1 MGQLKILVTMPKN
14 QIFYTFFNEDLI
26 RQLEEIGEVIWN
38 ESSTTHYTKQEICE
52 KIKDMD
58 ICVTGWGTQV
68 LDEDVMSHANKLKVV
83 AHTGGSVRPYVTDAV
98 YEKGITVISGNEVF
112 AQSVAES
119 VIAYSLASLRD
130 IPRFSGDLKNG
141 IWPSAYYNKGLL
153 DRTVGIV
160 GYGMISKMVVQML
173 KPFNV
178 KIKVFSRHIAQ
189 EELDKHQM
197 EKADLPEI
205 FSTCDI
211 VSIHSGMTKEN
222 YHLITEELLRLMP
235 EGSLLVNTARGAV
248 IDEPA
253 LCRVLAEG
261 KINAVLD
268 VYEVEPLPQGHPLM
282 GFDNAILMPHMGG
295 PTIDR
300 RLVVVQ
306 ALITDMRR
314 YLQGEPLKCEIDRA
328 YAGKMSTH

>member
-1 MGQLKILVTMPKN
+1 MESFKILVTMPKTE
-14 QIFYTFFNEDLI
+14 IFHTFFNENLI
-26 RQLEEIGEVIWN
+26 RQLKEIGEVIWN
-38 ESSTTHYTKQEICE
+38 ESTTAHFTKEEICE
-52 KIKDMD
+52 KIKDVD
-58 ICVTGWGTQV
+58 ILVTGWGTPV
-68 LDEDVMSHANKLKVV
+68 LDEEVMSHAGKLKMV
-83 AHTGGSVRPYVTDAV
+83 AHTGGSVRPYVSDAV
-98 YEKGITVISGNEVF
+98 YEKGVTVVSGNEVF

-119 VIAYSLASLRD
+119 VIAYALASLRD
-130 IPRFSGDLKNG
+130 IPRYSSDLKNG
-141 IWPSAYYNKGLL
+141 IWPTSFYNKGLL

-189 EELDKHQM
+189 EELDKHGMQ
-197 EKADLPEI
+197 KADLPEI

-222 YHLITEELLRLMP
+222 YHLITEELLRMMP
-235 EGSLLVNTARGAV
+235 EGSLLINTARGAV

-282 GFDNAILMPHMGG
+282 GLDNAILMPHMGG

-306 ALITDMRR
+306 ALIDDIRR
-314 YLQGEPLKCEIDRA
+314 FLKGEPLRCEIDQA

>member
-1 MGQLKILVTMPKN
+1 MEQLKILVTMPKT
-14 QIFYTFFNEDLI
+14 QTFYTFFNEDLI
-26 RQLEEIGEVIWN
+26 SQLEEIGEVIWN
-38 ESSTTHYTKQEICE
+38 ESNTTHFTKQEICE
-52 KIKDMD
+52 KIQDVDM
-58 ICVTGWGTQV
+58 IVTGWGSPI
-68 LDEDVMSHANKLKVV
+68 LDEEVMNHAHKLKMV
-83 AHTGGSVRPYVTDAV
+83 AHTGGSVRPYVSDAV

-130 IPRFSGDLKNG
+130 IPRYAGDLKKG
-141 IWPSAYYNKGLL
+141 IWPTGYYNKGLL
-153 DRTVGIV
+153 DRSVGIV

-197 EKADLPEI
+197 QKADLPEI

-222 YHLITEELLRLMP
+222 YHLITEELLRMMP
-235 EGSLLVNTARGAV
+235 EGALLVNTARGAV

-282 GFDNAILMPHMGG
+282 ELDNAILMPHMGG
-295 PTIDR
+295 PTVDR

-306 ALITDMRR
+306 ALITDMKR
-314 YLQGEPLKCEIDRA
+314 YMQGEPLRCEIDQA

>member
-1 MGQLKILVTMPKN
+1 METYKILVTMPKTH
-14 QIFYTFFNEDLI
+14 IFHTFFNEGLI
-26 RQLEEIGEVIWN
+26 RQLNEIGEVIWN
-38 ESSTTHYTKQEICE
+38 ESTTTHFTKEELCE
-52 KIKDMD
+52 KIED
-58 ICVTGWGTQV
+58 IDILVTGWGTPI
-68 LDEDVMSHANKLKVV
+68 LDEEVAARAKKLKMV
-83 AHTGGSVRPYVTDAV
+83 AHTGGSVRPYVTDAI
-98 YEKGITVISGNEVF
+98 YDKGVKVISGNEVF

-119 VIAYSLASLRD
+119 VIAYALTSLRD
-130 IPRFSGDLKNG
+130 IPKYSSDLKNG
-141 IWPSAYYNKGLL
+141 IWPTGYYNKGLL

-160 GYGMISKMVVQML
+160 GYGMISKIVVQML

-189 EELDKHQM
+189 EELDKHGM

-222 YHLITEELLRLMP
+222 YHLITEELLRMMP
-235 EGSLLVNTARGAV
+235 EDSLLINTARGAV

-253 LCRVLAEG
+253 MCRVLAEG

-282 GFDNAILMPHMGG
+282 ALDNAILMPHMGG
-295 PTIDR
+295 PTVDR

-306 ALITDMRR
+306 ALIHDIGRF
-314 YLQGEPLKCEIDRA
+314 LNGEPLRNEISQA
-328 YAGKMSTH
+328 YASKMSTQ

>member
-1 MGQLKILVTMPKN
+1 MESLKILVTMPKTE
-14 QIFYTFFNEDLI
+14 IFHTFFNEKLI
-26 RQLEEIGEVIWN
+26 RQLKDIGEVIWN
-38 ESSTTHYTKQEICE
+38 ESTTTHFTKEEICE
-52 KIKDMD
+52 KIKDID
-58 ICVTGWGTQV
+58 ILVTGWGTPV
-68 LDEDVMSHANKLKVV
+68 LDEEVMSHAEKLKMV
-83 AHTGGSVRPYVTDAV
+83 AHTGGSVRPYVSDVV
-98 YEKGITVISGNEVF
+98 YEKGVTVISGNEVF

-119 VIAYSLASLRD
+119 VIAYALASLRD
-130 IPRFSGDLKNG
+130 IPRYSSDLKNG
-141 IWPSAYYNKGLL
+141 IWPTSFYNKGLL

-189 EELDKHQM
+189 EELEKHGMQ
-197 EKADLPEI
+197 KADLPEI

-222 YHLITEELLRLMP
+222 YHLITEELLRMMP
-235 EGSLLVNTARGAV
+235 EGSLLINTARGAV

-282 GFDNAILMPHMGG
+282 RFDNAILMPHMGG

-306 ALITDMRR
+306 ALIDDMRR
-314 YLQGEPLKCEIDRA
+314 FLKGEPLCCEIDQA
-328 YAGKMSTH
+328 YAAKMSMH

>member
-1 MGQLKILVTMPKN
+1 MEQLKILVTMPKT

-26 RQLEEIGEVIWN
+26 RQLEELGEVIWN
-38 ESSTTHYTKQEICE
+38 ESRTTHFTKQELCAMIH
-52 KIKDMD
+52 DVD
-58 ICVTGWGTQV
+58 ICVTGWGSQV
-68 LDEDVMSHANKLKVV
+68 LDEEVMSHACNLKMV

-98 YEKGITVISGNEVF
+98 YDKGITVISGNEVF

-130 IPRFSGDLKNG
+130 IPRYAGNLKKG
-141 IWPSAYYNKGLL
+141 IWPTGYYNKGLL
-153 DRTVGIV
+153 DKTVGIV

-178 KIKVFSRHIAQ
+178 KIKVFSRHIAH
-189 EELDKHQM
+189 EELDKHHM
-197 EKADLPEI
+197 TKADLPEI

-222 YHLITEELLRLMP
+222 YHLITEELLRMMT

-282 GFDNAILMPHMGG
+282 ELDNAILMPHMGG
-295 PTIDR
+295 PTVDR

-306 ALITDMRR
+306 TLITDIKR
-314 YLQGEPLKCEIDRA
+314 YLQDEPLKCEIDQA
-328 YAGKMSTH
+328 YAAKMSTH